1 MILERKFE
9 NELKHVQDELNEI
22 TSKLRIDVAKK
33 LAGNL
38 GRVVEKQKSD
48 FLKNEGVLASVEN
61 FKSFYQFMGLIS
73 AGLKLHLQVNL

>member
-61 FKSFYQFMGLIS
+61 FRSFYQFMGLIS
-73 AGLKLHLQVNL
+73 SGLKLHLQVNL